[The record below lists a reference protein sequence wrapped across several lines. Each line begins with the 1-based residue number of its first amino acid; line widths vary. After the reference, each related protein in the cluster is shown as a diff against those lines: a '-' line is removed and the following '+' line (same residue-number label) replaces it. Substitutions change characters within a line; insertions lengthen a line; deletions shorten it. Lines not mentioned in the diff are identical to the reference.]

1 MTNLNKSNREFLSS
15 IENLGWEE
23 ATKASMK
30 VKDSVTTPYRNA
42 LLQSLAGKEVTVK
55 GYLIDKTSPTNYTVA
70 YASVYLNGY
79 LIDTLHHLNVYVDL
93 LSNLP
98 ELNIG
103 GVIVEGKG
111 AYNTLTLTKTL
122 MENKLSNKSFM
133 NCQAVEFTGIS
144 YSYKGK
150 WSVGTQRQVEYASN
164 N

>member
-1 MTNLNKSNREFLSS
+1 MANLNKSNREFLNS

-23 ATKASMK
+23 ATRASMN
-30 VKDSVTTPYRNA
+30 VKDSITTPYRNA

-111 AYNTLTLTKTL
+111 DYNTLTLSKTL

-133 NCQAVEFTGIS
+133 DCQVVEFTGIS
-144 YSYKGK
+144 YSYRGK
-150 WSVGTQRQVEYASN
+150 WSVGTQRQVDYASN